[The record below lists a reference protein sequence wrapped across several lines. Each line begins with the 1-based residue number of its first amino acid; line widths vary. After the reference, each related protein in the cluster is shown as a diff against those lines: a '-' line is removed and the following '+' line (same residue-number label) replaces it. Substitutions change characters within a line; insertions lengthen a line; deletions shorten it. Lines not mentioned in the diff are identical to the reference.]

1 MQYVEQRENNR
12 LHGAQ
17 IHLLQQGSG
26 LGKTTTQLDMDSLP
40 LTREIHIYKKN
51 SALFIFRLN
60 AKFQQ

>member
-26 LGKTTTQLDMDSLP
+26 IGKTTIQLDVDSLP
-40 LTREIHIYKKN
+40 LTREIQIKKP
-51 SALFIFRLN
+51 IFRLN